1 MFKKLLVLLLFS
13 ASASAAPSTGY
24 FVDKG
29 IPTEVVAAHES
40 FLGGDFNQMG
50 VNIKRALMAYPDD
63 AGIKKDMLGLFS
75 QAYQLRGDGA
85 ITPDYRLPREITW
98 AAIGS
103 RKRLKAENGEIQY
116 RMTAWFE
123 MALGTSIEQLRI
135 VRYPNTVVLDRQAGV
150 GDFTET
156 VEAGKPALNTYSEY
170 TNTPNAEGLY
180 LLELTMKGAAPIQ
193 GWFILANN
201 NAPDSPEVL
210 VPVLHQEFTTS
221 TPTFQW
227 QDFVSS
233 LYRGFEKRKTVVA
246 ATPAKAPVPGAKD
259 DGWSMNRKS
268 GFTQARVGDV
278 GEGISG
284 VGQLKSGEYT
294 FQLTYRERLHFGDLV
309 IGRET
314 ATHVPF
320 SVK

>member
-29 IPTEVVAAHES
+29 MPTEVVAAHES

-63 AGIKKDMLGLFS
+63 AGIKKDMLELFNR
-75 QAYQLRGDGA
+75 AYQLRGDGA
-85 ITPDYRLPREITW
+85 ITPDFKLPREVTW
-98 AAIGS
+98 GTVGS
-103 RKRLKAENGEIQY
+103 RKVLRVESGETRY
-116 RMTAWFE
+116 RVNAWFE
-123 MALGTSIEQLRI
+123 TALGSPVEQLRI
-135 VRYPNTVVLDRQAGV
+135 VRYPNVVVLDRQAGI
-150 GDFTET
+150 GEFTDGQED
-156 VEAGKPALNTYSEY
+156 GKPTLNAYSDY
-170 TNTPNAEGLY
+170 TNGPNPEGLY
-180 LLELTMKGAAPIQ
+180 LLELTLKGGAPTQ
-193 GWFILANN
+193 GWFIFANN
-201 NAPDSPEVL
+201 TPPDSPEVL
-210 VPVLHQEFTTS
+210 VPVPHQVFTTP

-227 QDFVSS
+227 PDFVSS
-233 LYRGFEKRKTVVA
+233 YYRSFEQRKTLVT
-246 ATPAKAPVPGAKD
+246 ATLQSQGPIEND
-259 DGWSMNRKS
+259 WIMNRKA

-284 VGQLKSGEYT
+284 AKQLKPGDYR
-294 FQLTYRERLHFGDLV
+294 FQLIYRERHHFGDLS

-314 ATHVPF
+314 ATQIPF